1 MQPRFENDS
10 WLYNP
15 NLYERAGCV
24 LQADGIGFEPEI
36 FLRHTT
42 LDAELILY
50 QGKLGF
56 PDEFKLKMAEVE
68 PSGME
73 LFETTFLLVEVSK
86 AETQAIQIAEATS
99 FFEQYGVEI
108 QRLQSFPQVENVTL
122 KFMTEE
128 SKSSRQDL
136 PDEFME
142 MVMSSGITGIMF

>member
-1 MQPRFENDS
+1 MQSNFENDS

-15 NLYERAGCV
+15 NLYRRAGCV
-24 LQADGIGFEPEI
+24 LQADGIGFEPEA

-42 LDAELILY
+42 LDTKLILY

-73 LFETTFLLVEVSK
+73 LFETTFLLIEVSK
-86 AETQAIQIAEATS
+86 AEVQAIQISEATS
-99 FFEQYGVEI
+99 FFEQYGVEV
-108 QRLQSFPQVENVTL
+108 QRLRDFPQVENLTL

-128 SKSSRQDL
+128 SVSSRQDL
-136 PDEFME
+136 PDEFVE
-142 MVMSSGITGIMF
+142 MVIDNRVTGIMF